1 MDTTTTGAVAVC
13 ARRAGMIAAYAMAIA
28 VLAAGRWSV
37 AGQAQGTS
45 GAAPVSTAP
54 ASAVPASAGP
64 VSAGPPSAA
73 LLENLVAA
81 NRILAQH
88 AIVDG
93 FGHVSV
99 RHDRDPG
106 RYLLARSMAPE
117 LVTSAD
123 VMELDLESVPVDA
136 RGRASYQ
143 ERFIHGE
150 IYKARPDVRA
160 IVHHHAQAM
169 IPFGVTAARLRP
181 VYHMAGFIG
190 AGLPIFEIRS
200 VAGMTDM
207 LVSTPALGRALAAT
221 VGAAPAALMRGHGT
235 VVVGESLP
243 VAVGRS
249 IYLDANAKVQLQAI
263 ALGGAGG
270 AVTYLDPEEARRIV
284 AAGENGGYL
293 RPWELWKR
301 NVTSR

>member
-1 MDTTTTGAVAVC
+1 MPRALRRGATLACGVA
-13 ARRAGMIAAYAMAIA
+13 A
-28 VLAAGRWSV
+28 VVLV
-37 AGQAQGTS
+37 AGAWPMAGHAQGTP
-45 GAAPVSTAP
+45 GAGAPN
-54 ASAVPASAGP
+54 
-64 VSAGPPSAA
+64 AA
-73 LLENLVAA
+73 LIEDLVAA
-81 NRILAQH
+81 NRILAQQG
-88 AIVDG
+88 IVDG

-117 LVTSAD
+117 LVAAAD
-123 VMELDLESVPVDA
+123 VMEFDLDSVPVDS
-136 RGRASYQ
+136 RGRATYQ

-150 IYKARPDVRA
+150 IYKARPDVKA

-169 IPFGVTAARLRP
+169 IPFGVTGARLRP

-190 AGLPIFEIRS
+190 AGLPLFEIRS

-207 LVSTPALGRALAAT
+207 LVSTPALGRALATT

-263 ALGGAGG
+263 ALGGP
-270 AVTYLDPEEARRIV
+270 VTYLDPEEARRIV

-301 NVTSR
+301 NAMAR